1 MVLLLF
7 LILISIFLR
16 IINLIYIRTC
26 DFGVHWLC
34 FGLFVWFEFFG
45 IGLVCECA
53 IRQRDA
59 VGVLQQHQQLFYNKL
74 FFLRNG
80 NSQRARASRNKQ
92 QNKNEQLKIGGEDKC
107 QRGASERGD
116 GMSGTETEII

>member
-1 MVLLLF
+1 MESTGFALDSSFGSSFSVSVLCV
-7 LILISIFLR
+7 SVR
-16 IINLIYIRTC
+16 YDN
-26 DFGVHWLC
+26 
-34 FGLFVWFEFFG
+34 
-45 IGLVCECA
+45 
-53 IRQRDA
+53 DA
-59 VGVLQQHQQLFYNKL
+59 VGVSQQHQQLFYNKL

-116 GMSGTETEII
+116 GMSGTETEIIWDETKTKRKRRRRRRRVWYFTAVMCM